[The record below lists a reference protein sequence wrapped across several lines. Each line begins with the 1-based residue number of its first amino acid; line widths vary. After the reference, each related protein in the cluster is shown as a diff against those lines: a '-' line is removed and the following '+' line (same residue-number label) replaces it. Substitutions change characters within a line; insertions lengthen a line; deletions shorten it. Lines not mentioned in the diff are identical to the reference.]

1 MDYTIVQL
9 EALLDP
15 RHFIRIHRGTIVNAS
30 WIKEVATL
38 PGGSLNL
45 RLKDTKG
52 TDLAVSRDRARAVKT
67 RLLGR

>member
-1 MDYTIVQL
+1 MQL

-30 WIKEVATL
+30 WIEEVTTL
-38 PGGSLNL
+38 PGGSLNR
-45 RLKDTKG
+45 RLKDAKG
-52 TDLAVSRDRARAVKT
+52 TDLAVSRDRTRAFKT